1 MPRPH
6 RTHPAPSCPR
16 NKGGDARG
24 LGVNTQNR
32 LDGRGGKAAAPGRG
46 AEGQSQALPC
56 SALPPERGRLA
67 LSPGGPRCPCGR
79 RRWPPHPG
87 REPGHPRQ
95 AWPASCPSRTFAGHW
110 AGVTGCDSCPAP
122 PPGTSHCPAH
132 QHRRSETPARQG
144 GPRPSAST
152 AARVCITAFPPSLF
166 GRYKAPGDPPG
177 GGAVG
182 TQVGSPGKEI
192 GMGVG
197 SHEPAFGFHYLAW
210 SLLCRRGAGRGWRP
224 GTHVPM
230 RRCLVSQDRASQRP
244 Q

>member
-1 MPRPH
+1 MGEVGRQQLLGGGL
-6 RTHPAPSCPR
+6 RASRRRCPVPLCLLS
-16 NKGGDARG
+16 GDG
-24 LGVNTQNR
+24 WPCPQE
-32 LDGRGGKAAAPGRG
+32 APGAPAGGG
-46 AEGQSQALPC
+46 AGPPTQAGSQATHVRLGRPPVQVARLQDTGLV
-56 SALPPERGRLA
+56 SQGVTLALP
-67 LSPGGPRCPCGR
+67 
-79 RRWPPHPG
+79 
-87 REPGHPRQ
+87 
-95 AWPASCPSRTFAGHW
+95 
-110 AGVTGCDSCPAP
+110 P

-152 AARVCITAFPPSLF
+152 AARVCITAFPPSLLD
-166 GRYKAPGDPPG
+166 RYKAPGDPPG